1 MEYKHSVKKDFLAP
15 HFGVGYF
22 AIIMHNISKMIV
34 FDWPKC
40 QDLKGVSIE
49 YCLKFMFIGW
59 EENLN
64 PHRIFT
70 MLNFLI

>member
-1 MEYKHSVKKDFLAP
+1 MMEDKHSVKKYFLAP

-22 AIIMHNISKMIV
+22 AIIKYNISKMIV

-40 QDLKGVSIE
+40 QVLKGVSIE

-59 EENLN
+59 EEN
-64 PHRIFT
+64 T
-70 MLNFLI
+70 